1 MQKLALMKYSSND
14 NKICHALIWRGYGLA
29 YKQPNDWWFGMSV
42 FMVGPHLNQICTA
55 IHQNRLPKFTISGIR
70 MLLSWEWA
78 RGSKFN
84 SNRKTLKFVFPIF
97 SGRYTIKVLFSV
109 VQQLPYPSCH
119 WTENHIDPYLHH
131 WCACLLSSLLGP
143 RNRMQSPGHYQLGSP
158 RILCSLWLFQP
169 DEVVLHEPNI
179 YIETEN
185 KRKLK

>member
-1 MQKLALMKYSSND
+1 MALHINSQMIDGLEWVCSWWVHIWTKFALPFIKIGWQSSQSLEYVCFFHENEPEVLSS
-14 NKICHALIWRGYGLA
+14 IA
-29 YKQPNDWWFGMSV
+29 
-42 FMVGPHLNQICTA
+42 TE
-55 IHQNRLPKFTISGIR
+55 RL
-70 MLLSWEWA
+70 
-78 RGSKFN
+78 
-84 SNRKTLKFVFPIF
+84 SNLCFQFF
-97 SGRYTIKVLFSV
+97 SGRYTIKVPFSV

-158 RILCSLWLFQP
+158 GILCSLWLFQP